1 MAFQGSLDELPLP
14 DIIQLVSVSGKT
26 GVFDLRRGTRTGQ
39 IFLRDGQIVHAH
51 TSRLEGDEAVYE
63 LATWADGDFSFS
75 QGLDAPHRSIDKSNT
90 NLLMEA
96 ARRIDEWKILS
107 KRIPSTAHIPVFV
120 KSAVNTS
127 VSFSPQEWS
136 IVCRVDGRRSIEDVA
151 LSLGQSPFET
161 CKHLYGLLTS
171 GLLDLREDVF
181 RPLPE
186 RLRRAEPAD
195 LQQVIA
201 ELDAAARRGAEGV
214 GQPADKALDAILARS
229 RADLSA
235 GRGNDAVIEMVRAH
249 EDGLVRWR
257 GADAGRAYLGVVRR
271 MLGAPQPTRVSGAAA
286 S

>member
-26 GVFDLRRGTRTGQ
+26 GVFDLRRSGRTGQ

-63 LATWADGDFSFS
+63 LATWADGDFTFS
-75 QGLDAPHRSIDKSNT
+75 QAVEAPHRSIDKSNT

-120 KSAVNTS
+120 KSPVNTS

-136 IVCRVDGRRSIEDVA
+136 IVCRVDGRRSIEDIA
-151 LSLGQSPFET
+151 LGLGQSPFET

-186 RLRRAEPAD
+186 RLRRAESTD
-195 LQQVIA
+195 LQQVVV

-214 GQPADKALDAILARS
+214 GQPADKTLDSLLARGRS
-229 RADLSA
+229 DLAA
-235 GRGNDAVIEMVRAH
+235 GRGTDAVIELVRSH
-249 EDGLVRWR
+249 EDALIRWR
-257 GADAGRAYLGVVRR
+257 GAESGRTYLAQVRR
-271 MLGAPQPTRVSGAAA
+271 MLGPPVAAPP
-286 S
+286 